1 MGERNTYI
9 FELIYLFLTDLTDVT
24 GYNDYRWW
32 DGGKLIEYYLFCLAF
47 LYDFLY
53 LFLPCFLT
61 DWLNVTGIDRHWWR
75 DAGWRV
81 GK

>member
-32 DGGKLIEYYLFCLAF
+32 DVGE
-47 LYDFLY
+47 
-53 LFLPCFLT
+53 
-61 DWLNVTGIDRHWWR
+61 
-75 DAGWRV
+75 RV
-81 GK
+81 GN